1 MENGTIRTA
10 SLEHA
15 LDGTVRRTIVDIC
28 RRENIPLEETSPN
41 LSEIDAWK
49 TPFITS
55 TSRLVLPV
63 NILDFPELPSAP
75 RYKFASSETVT
86 KLQEL
91 ILQELK
97 YQTVDVAAC

>member
-1 MENGTIRTA
+1 MKNGTIRTA

-49 TPFITS
+49 VTNSP
-55 TSRLVLPV
+55 L
-63 NILDFPELPSAP
+63 
-75 RYKFASSETVT
+75 SSYM
-86 KLQEL
+86 LFSP
-91 ILQELK
+91 
-97 YQTVDVAAC
+97 C